1 MKKIFLFAFIF
12 LLLGFLARPSYGQMM
27 GTLDRT
33 SVSDE
38 QLGERTMEFMMGKEA
53 DEQMDQVM
61 GPELS
66 KRMHEIMGQRARL
79 GYGMRGI
86 WGRGMM
92 GNNSVWS
99 IFSTLWVIGWIL
111 GLVLLVVL
119 IRYFWKKGR

>member
-12 LLLGFLARPSYGQMM
+12 LLLGFLAKPIYGQMM

-38 QLGERTMEFMMGKEA
+38 QVGESMMEFMMGKEA
-53 DEQMDQVM
+53 DEQMEKLM

-66 KRMHEIMGQRARL
+66 KRMHEMMGQRVRS
-79 GYGMRGI
+79 GYGMRGF

-92 GNNSVWS
+92 GSNVFGS
-99 IFSTLWVIGWIL
+99 IFSLLWLVSWVLGIG
-111 GLVLLVVL
+111 LLIAL
-119 IRYFWKKGR
+119 IRYFWRKGR